1 MMKKAFFLG
10 FVIFCVTVVFANNK
24 PYAKSE
30 KVSLFQS
37 YSLSNPSKKSE
48 FFGNISKKEFLKLL
62 KKEIGG
68 GYTVI
73 DADCHNYSFK
83 KGGYTYISEF
93 YEGKKG
99 ACDRLIVKNKKGK
112 EIFKTKEEGLLKGI
126 LIGKKE
132 FYYLWEN
139 KSDERILYRVSL
151 PSGKRSEIFNGINE
165 FGAYLN
171 GKGFEKTKTYYYKNR
186 IYFSMPEGEGLDGGV
201 FIFNTKNRN
210 PKIIDDHLIKD
221 NKLYYT
227 LSVGD
232 ISNLHY
238 LKRTELDGENEE
250 HLGSFEL
257 KELENLRKINIW
269 DVDNKYIYY
278 FYRDKSNSGRT
289 AIEKFKLDISELP
302 F

>member
-1 MMKKAFFLG
+1 MMKKSVFLG
-10 FVIFCVTVVFANNK
+10 IALFCVVAVFGNDK
-24 PYAKSE
+24 IYAKSE
-30 KVSLFQS
+30 KLSSLQS
-37 YSLSNPSKKSE
+37 YSLSKPSKKSE
-48 FFGNISKKEFLKLL
+48 FFGDISKKEFLKRL

-68 GYTVI
+68 GYIVI

-83 KGGYTYISEF
+83 KGTHTYRSEF

-99 ACDRLIVKNKKGK
+99 ACDRLVVKNKKGK
-112 EIFKTKEEGLLKGI
+112 EIFKTSEEGLLKGI

-139 KSDERILYRVSL
+139 KFNERILYHVSL
-151 PSGKRSEIFNGINE
+151 VSGKRSEIFNGINE

-171 GKGFEKTKTYYYKNR
+171 RKGFEKTKTYYYKNR
-186 IYFSMPEGEGLDGGV
+186 LYFSIPEGEGLDGGI
-201 FIFNTKNRN
+201 FIFNTKNRK
-210 PKIIDDHLIKD
+210 PKIINDHLIKN

-227 LSVGD
+227 LSAGD

-278 FYRDKSNSGRT
+278 FYRDKSKSGRT